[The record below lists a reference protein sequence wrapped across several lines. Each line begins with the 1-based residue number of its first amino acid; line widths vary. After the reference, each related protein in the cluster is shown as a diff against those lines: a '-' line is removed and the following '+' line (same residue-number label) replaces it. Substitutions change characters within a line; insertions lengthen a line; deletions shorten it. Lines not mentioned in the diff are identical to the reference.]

1 METPGDEKAGSILR
15 ELIFN
20 QYQAIVAGGAAVA
33 SLITL
38 NPLPLLV
45 WLGSEFVLLPIL
57 DSGPVRRYVHR
68 KRRAVARQETEAG
81 RSRVISSFRPE
92 YLKQYREM
100 ENLCRLIESNYQGL
114 HGISQTYL
122 YEQRGKLDMILDGCL
137 NRILALQ
144 RYERLLES
152 RDKDEVE
159 EEIAQLQEELEQPE
173 LTDRARAAIQKN
185 LELKQKLIASDQE
198 ARGTVKALATELD
211 TMKSLLEVL
220 HQNSI
225 SLRDPHAVSHELD
238 SIVRQSEDSGRMV
251 REIESLL
258 RPEGADWRNEGRLPS
273 PEEVPDNPPAP
284 QTRRPQQRVKDR

>member
-45 WLGSEFVLLPIL
+45 WLGGEFVLLPIL

-68 KRRAVARQETEAG
+68 KRRASALQQTEAG

-92 YLKQYREM
+92 YLQQYREM
-100 ENLCRLIESNYQGL
+100 ENLCRHIEANYQGL
-114 HGISQTYL
+114 HGISQAYL

-159 EEIAQLQEELEQPE
+159 EEITRLQEELEQPQ

-185 LELKQKLIASDQE
+185 LELKQKLLTSDHE
-198 ARGTVKALATELD
+198 ARGTVKALVTELD

-225 SLRDPHAVSHELD
+225 SLRDPQAVSHELD
-238 SIVRQSEDSGRMV
+238 SIVRQSEDSGRMI
-251 REIESLL
+251 REIESML
-258 RPEGADWRNEGRLPS
+258 RPEGADWRDETSLPS
-273 PEEVPDNPPAP
+273 LGEGKERPGAAP
-284 QTRRPQQRVKDR
+284 TRRPQQRVKDK

>member
-45 WLGSEFVLLPIL
+45 WLGGEFVLLPIL

-68 KRRAVARQETEAG
+68 KRRATERQETEAG
-81 RSRVISSFRPE
+81 RSRVLSSFRPE
-92 YLKQYREM
+92 YLRQYREM
-100 ENLCRLIESNYQGL
+100 ENLCHLIETNYQGL
-114 HGISQTYL
+114 HGISQAYL
-122 YEQRGKLDMILDGCL
+122 YEQREKLDMILDGCL

-152 RDKDEVE
+152 RDKNEVE
-159 EEIAQLQEELEQPE
+159 EEISRLQEELEQPQ

-185 LELKQKLIASDQE
+185 LELKQKLLTAEHE
-198 ARGTVKALATELD
+198 ARGTVKALVTELD

-225 SLRDPHAVSHELD
+225 SLRDPQAVSHELD
-238 SIVRQSEDSGRMV
+238 SIVRQSEDSGRMI
-251 REIESLL
+251 REIESML
-258 RPEGADWRNEGRLPS
+258 RPEGADWRDETSLPS
-273 PEEVPDNPPAP
+273 FGEVKEIPGPA
-284 QTRRPQQRVKDR
+284 QTRRPQQRVKDK

>member
-33 SLITL
+33 SLVTL

-57 DSGPVRRYVHR
+57 DSGPFRRYVQR

-81 RSRVISSFRPE
+81 RARVLSSFRPE
-92 YLKQYREM
+92 YLKEYREM
-100 ENLCRLIESNYQGL
+100 ENLCRLIEGNYHGL

-122 YEQRGKLDMILDGCL
+122 YEQREKLDMILDGCL

-144 RYERLLES
+144 RYERLLQS

-159 EEIAQLQEELEQPE
+159 EEIAQLKEELEQPE
-173 LTDRARAAIQKN
+173 LTERARAAIQKN
-185 LELKQKLIASDQE
+185 LELKQKLIASDHE
-198 ARGTVKALATELD
+198 ARGTVKALVTELD

-225 SLRDPHAVSHELD
+225 SLRDPQAVSHELD
-238 SIVRQSEDSGRMV
+238 TIVRQSEDSGRMI

-258 RPEGADWRNEGRLPS
+258 RPEGADWRDENQLPS
-273 PEEVPDNPPAP
+273 PEEIQDKPGTS
-284 QTRRPQQRVKDR
+284 QTRRPQQRVKE

>member
-33 SLITL
+33 SLVTL

-57 DSGPVRRYVHR
+57 DSGPFRRYVQR

-81 RSRVISSFRPE
+81 RARVLSSFRPE
-92 YLKQYREM
+92 YLKEYREM
-100 ENLCRLIESNYQGL
+100 ENLCRLIESNYHGL

-122 YEQRGKLDMILDGCL
+122 HEQREKLDMILDGCL

-144 RYERLLES
+144 RYERLLQS

-159 EEIAQLQEELEQPE
+159 EEIAQLKEELEQPE
-173 LTDRARAAIQKN
+173 LTERARAAIQKN
-185 LELKQKLIASDQE
+185 LELKQKLIASDHE
-198 ARGTVKALATELD
+198 ARGTVKALVTELD

-225 SLRDPHAVSHELD
+225 SLRDPQAVSHELD
-238 SIVRQSEDSGRMV
+238 TIVRQSEDSGRMI

-258 RPEGADWRNEGRLPS
+258 RPEGADWRDENQLPS
-273 PEEVPDNPPAP
+273 PEEIQDKPGTS
-284 QTRRPQQRVKDR
+284 QTRRPQQRVKE